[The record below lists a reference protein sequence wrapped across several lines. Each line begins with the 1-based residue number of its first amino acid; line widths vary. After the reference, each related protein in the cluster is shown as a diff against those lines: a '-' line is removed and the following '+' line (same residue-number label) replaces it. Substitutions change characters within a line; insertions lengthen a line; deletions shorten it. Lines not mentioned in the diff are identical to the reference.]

1 MRMMF
6 KATVVFLAMA
16 NVAAAEPFKEIT
28 VGIPVSS
35 LTEAEAWYINFLG
48 ADTEM
53 ISPAPGIVEFKAT
66 DGVWLQIFETEDQQS
81 SGAIVR
87 FLVDDMTAAQT
98 ERAAVGIDT
107 GEAIEIPDVV
117 TFSEFTDPFGNALGF
132 YSLP

>member
-1 MRMMF
+1 MRMLF

-16 NVAAAEPFKEIT
+16 NVATAEPFKEIT

-35 LTEAEAWYINFLG
+35 LAEAEAWYINFLG

-53 ISPAPGIVEFKAT
+53 ISPAPGIVEFKAA

-87 FLVDDMTAAQT
+87 FLVEDIKAAQI

-117 TFSEFTDPFGNALGF
+117 TFSEFTDPFGNMMGF